1 MLNLASAHDCKY
13 EYAYKAA
20 AALSIQL
27 LRVGGIWRRLGWAHA
42 PWCIAL
48 LQVAQN
54 FFNKALALSNFFYR
68 IAPRQ
73 FNGAS
78 SWLILVGAS

>member
-27 LRVGGIWRRLGWAHA
+27 LRVGGIWRRLGGHT
-42 PWCIAL
+42 PH
-48 LQVAQN
+48 
-54 FFNKALALSNFFYR
+54 
-68 IAPRQ
+68 
-73 FNGAS
+73 GA
-78 SWLILVGAS
+78 